1 MKQKIIDALIE
12 DCNALETIL
21 TSNQEKS
28 TLLNAQTLEV
38 KYKLEQNRDIIKF
51 IESLDDVENQ
61 PKNPQPK
68 EGRTITKRRV

>member
-61 PKNPQPK
+61 PKNPQAK